1 MLAAALLLLM
11 FILPAY
17 AAEEGIENGIAG
29 ELGTSGETDYYRN
42 LYGLSGET
50 DSDKLLDIPNVTV
63 EDLGA
68 RLVEKG
74 GDFVY
79 LLKIAGRYVCLG
91 TFVICCIMIVIG
103 IIGNQRRDSL
113 PGSPSAGI
121 RYHWSNYLRCNL
133 CGHHM
138 RRANRSVHCGLGY
151 FLSISKWICRWKIG
165 Y

>member
-1 MLAAALLLLM
+1 MKRVLAAALLLLM

-103 IIGNQRRDSL
+103 IIGNHRML
-113 PGSPSAGI
+113 ASAIIGAI
-121 RYHWSNYLRCNL
+121 ISGVIYAAIT
-133 CGHHM
+133 CGEQIVQFI
-138 RRANRSVHCGLGY
+138 AAWV
-151 FLSISKWICRWKIG
+151 IS
-165 Y
+165 